1 MIILEGCD
9 GVGKTSTIEL
19 LKKSGI
25 CCSDRSKD
33 VFSRYM
39 VKEVSMKERA
49 RVYFEYLNMHD
60 DFIIFLVNND
70 KDELERRINLRPIK
84 NEFDEN
90 ALPEIYQQLYQRTI
104 GESVLTILPLSK
116 INAPS
121 GRCGCIVVQEDGSNR
136 QIHSMAVAE
145 KEILYVF
152 INDTKYRIYA
162 VWKGKVFDIAIEKAD

>member
-49 RVYFEYLNMHD
+49 RVYFEYLNIHD

-70 KDELERRINLRPIK
+70 RDELERRINLRPIK

-90 ALPEIYQQLYQRTI
+90 AYFYNQLYQDTFNYMKENDLLNNKLLLVDVTGLTLEEQVKKI
-104 GESVLTILPLSK
+104 KETIL
-116 INAPS
+116 
-121 GRCGCIVVQEDGSNR
+121 CQV
-136 QIHSMAVAE
+136 
-145 KEILYVF
+145 
-152 INDTKYRIYA
+152 
-162 VWKGKVFDIAIEKAD
+162 

>member
-49 RVYFEYLNMHD
+49 RVYFEYLNIHN

-70 KDELERRINLRPIK
+70 KDELERRINLRSIK

-90 ALPEIYQQLYQRTI
+90 AYFYNQLYQDTFNYMKENDLLNNKLLLVDVTGLTLEEQVKKI
-104 GESVLTILPLSK
+104 KETIL
-116 INAPS
+116 
-121 GRCGCIVVQEDGSNR
+121 CQV
-136 QIHSMAVAE
+136 
-145 KEILYVF
+145 
-152 INDTKYRIYA
+152 
-162 VWKGKVFDIAIEKAD
+162 

>member
-49 RVYFEYLNMHD
+49 RVYFEYLNIHD

-70 KDELERRINLRPIK
+70 RDELERRINLRPIK

-90 ALPEIYQQLYQRTI
+90 TYFYNQLYQDTFNYMKENDLLNNKLLLVDVTGLTLEEQVKKI
-104 GESVLTILPLSK
+104 KETIL
-116 INAPS
+116 
-121 GRCGCIVVQEDGSNR
+121 CQV
-136 QIHSMAVAE
+136 
-145 KEILYVF
+145 
-152 INDTKYRIYA
+152 
-162 VWKGKVFDIAIEKAD
+162 

>member
-49 RVYFEYLNMHD
+49 RIYFEYLTYRTSRPQ
-60 DFIIFLVNND
+60 ILV
-70 KDELERRINLRPIK
+70 LRFARYV
-84 NEFDEN
+84 E
-90 ALPEIYQQLYQRTI
+90 Y
-104 GESVLTILPLSK
+104 
-116 INAPS
+116 
-121 GRCGCIVVQEDGSNR
+121 RC
-136 QIHSMAVAE
+136 
-145 KEILYVF
+145 
-152 INDTKYRIYA
+152 
-162 VWKGKVFDIAIEKAD
+162 

>member
-49 RVYFEYLNMHD
+49 RVYFEYLKSKVLILLFYSWSFLI
-60 DFIIFLVNND
+60 DFMFNSINYKRRFL
-70 KDELERRINLRPIK
+70 
-84 NEFDEN
+84 
-90 ALPEIYQQLYQRTI
+90 
-104 GESVLTILPLSK
+104 
-116 INAPS
+116 
-121 GRCGCIVVQEDGSNR
+121 
-136 QIHSMAVAE
+136 
-145 KEILYVF
+145 
-152 INDTKYRIYA
+152 
-162 VWKGKVFDIAIEKAD
+162 